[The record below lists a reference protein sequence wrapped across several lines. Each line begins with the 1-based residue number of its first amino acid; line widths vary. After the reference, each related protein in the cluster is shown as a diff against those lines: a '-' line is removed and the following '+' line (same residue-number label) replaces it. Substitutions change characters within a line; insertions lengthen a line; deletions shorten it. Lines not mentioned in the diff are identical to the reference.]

1 LNASDIEWQRQG
13 ELMKGGI
20 LRSALTTTL
29 PLELEYRELSIHW
42 HGSESD
48 RPKGFQHPEGPEDE
62 FALLLTLI

>member
-1 LNASDIEWQRQG
+1 
-13 ELMKGGI
+13 MKGGI
-20 LRSALTTTL
+20 IRSALTTTL
-29 PLELEYRELSIHW
+29 PLELEYGELSIHW